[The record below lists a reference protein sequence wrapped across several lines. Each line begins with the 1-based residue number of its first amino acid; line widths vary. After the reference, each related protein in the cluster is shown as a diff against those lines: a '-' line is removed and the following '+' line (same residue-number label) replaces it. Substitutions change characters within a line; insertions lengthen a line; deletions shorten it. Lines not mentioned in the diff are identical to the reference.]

1 MCAWRSFHRDCHN
14 APKGTMAVTIERAAS
29 FDLPPDCHRKIR
41 QLGEY
46 WLSLHP
52 AEHLLPGRQHVDP
65 AAIAGLLPQLFLV
78 DVERAPLRF
87 KYRLVGTEYVQMMG
101 RDLTGEYLD
110 AVHPGFPGLILEQ
123 YIEAVEQHRPAY
135 RKGPVMFANAKKNY
149 LTVERLI
156 VPLARNGVDVDMI
169 MGVILHLR

>member
-1 MCAWRSFHRDCHN
+1 MTITVEPAVPAEIPRDSH
-14 APKGTMAVTIERAAS
+14 P
-29 FDLPPDCHRKIR
+29 KIR
-41 QLGEY
+41 QLEDY
-46 WLSLHP
+46 WLALRP
-52 AEHLLPGRQHVDP
+52 QEDRLPGRQHIDP
-65 AAIAGLLPQLFLV
+65 GDIPGLLPQLFLV

-110 AVHPGFPGLILEQ
+110 LVHPGFRGPIQRQ
-123 YIEAVEQHRPAY
+123 YIDTAERARPAY
-135 RKGPVMFANAKKNY
+135 RKGPVMYANAQKSY